1 MGIYIFSGSV
11 MAWLPPFVI
20 SFLNE
25 IGASMAIG
33 LASLNVFF
41 AGGFLLLM
49 RIGNYEEAVAL
60 SQNDSMTFGLQSM
73 VAILPQMLRTRGS
86 LG

>member
-1 MGIYIFSGSV
+1 
-11 MAWLPPFVI
+11 
-20 SFLNE
+20 
-25 IGASMAIG
+25 MAIG

-41 AGGFLLLM
+41 AGGFLIFM